1 MTHFVTSVLS
11 EGLPEKYVHFA
22 LLLNT
27 FIISMTHC
35 RLLLPVCLAETT
47 NYRVDEIIPSNVMQ
61 NYFTEKKRKA
71 NWNVYS
77 KENKE
82 QHYLEEFPQIRLDT
96 MCQVKMEISCLH
108 KLMRISVYL
117 LCHMLKAML
126 VEKYRKI

>member
-1 MTHFVTSVLS
+1 MLC
-11 EGLPEKYVHFA
+11 K
-22 LLLNT
+22 
-27 FIISMTHC
+27 IIS
-35 RLLLPVCLAETT
+35 
-47 NYRVDEIIPSNVMQ
+47 Q
-61 NYFTEKKRKA
+61 KKKRKA

-126 VEKYRKI
+126 VEKYRKT